1 MFWMSDNS
9 GFQVITYNLYR
20 RAFKEFKHMYITIQ
34 PVRLIHRRC
43 SFNVCILT
51 IRKFTLVFLNMHPIS
66 SIHRPRGPTTSSAGG
81 LPSYALAKSYK
92 RSGLT
97 TYQATVMQKFEKE
110 DDLPVYGRRGT
121 RRRRKIFDV
130 YFI

>member
-51 IRKFTLVFLNMHPIS
+51 IRKFTLVFLNIKK
-66 SIHRPRGPTTSSAGG
+66 TS
-81 LPSYALAKSYK
+81 LKMYLK
-92 RSGLT
+92 
-97 TYQATVMQKFEKE
+97 
-110 DDLPVYGRRGT
+110 D
-121 RRRRKIFDV
+121 KIFHETQ
-130 YFI
+130 FKGS